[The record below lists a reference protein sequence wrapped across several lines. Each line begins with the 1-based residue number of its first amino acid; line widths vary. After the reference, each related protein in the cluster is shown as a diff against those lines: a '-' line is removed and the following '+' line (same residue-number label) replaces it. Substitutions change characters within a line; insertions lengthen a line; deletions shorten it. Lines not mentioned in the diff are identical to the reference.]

1 MSGIRRI
8 IVAGAGPLAWIS
20 AAGLHRAFGQRQFE
34 VSVVDTG
41 TSADARI
48 GRWTLPSQRGIHG
61 LLGITESHLVQQTGA
76 TFRLATEFVG
86 WQGEGTRF
94 LHAHGD
100 IGVEIGGAAFY
111 KYLQGEG
118 LAGRNSRPE
127 EFSLAGTAA
136 RLGRF
141 ARPMG
146 ESGSLTSSFT
156 YGFHFEDAAY
166 SDYLRAHALRLG
178 VHECPARFAGLSLNE
193 QGAIQALQL
202 ADGSRVSADYYVDC
216 SGPDAHLISRVASD
230 GREDWSQWF
239 PCDRMWSSLASG
251 VEVAPAVTQT
261 FATAAGWAWRAPLAR
276 ASMVGQAFSSHF
288 MDDAAARASLEH
300 LGAVVQGEPRLTRF
314 SPGRRRSFWARNCL
328 ALGAAAVEL
337 EPLAGADL
345 HLALIGLGTFI
356 ELMPL
361 DVASG
366 IESVEYN
373 RVMAEHADA
382 VRDFTLAHYRA
393 GAARAGAFWEATR
406 SAPLPE
412 RLAHRLELYASN
424 GRINLQDHESFEE
437 TDWAWLL
444 LGCGCLPD
452 TLELQIRTQV
462 GRLAPK
468 DATALRTHV
477 QQLAASMPPHMEF
490 VRRQATSAARPAS

>member
-216 SGPDAHLISRVASD
+216 SGPEAHLISRVATD
-230 GREDWSQWF
+230 DREDWSQWF
-239 PCDRMWSSLASG
+239 PCRSEERRVGKECRSRWS
-251 VEVAPAVTQT
+251 PY
-261 FATAAGWAWRAPLAR
+261 
-276 ASMVGQAFSSHF
+276 H
-288 MDDAAARASLEH
+288 
-300 LGAVVQGEPRLTRF
+300 
-314 SPGRRRSFWARNCL
+314 
-328 ALGAAAVEL
+328 
-337 EPLAGADL
+337 
-345 HLALIGLGTFI
+345 
-356 ELMPL
+356 
-361 DVASG
+361 
-366 IESVEYN
+366 
-373 RVMAEHADA
+373 
-382 VRDFTLAHYRA
+382 
-393 GAARAGAFWEATR
+393 
-406 SAPLPE
+406 
-412 RLAHRLELYASN
+412 
-424 GRINLQDHESFEE
+424 
-437 TDWAWLL
+437 
-444 LGCGCLPD
+444 
-452 TLELQIRTQV
+452 
-462 GRLAPK
+462 
-468 DATALRTHV
+468 
-477 QQLAASMPPHMEF
+477 
-490 VRRQATSAARPAS
+490 